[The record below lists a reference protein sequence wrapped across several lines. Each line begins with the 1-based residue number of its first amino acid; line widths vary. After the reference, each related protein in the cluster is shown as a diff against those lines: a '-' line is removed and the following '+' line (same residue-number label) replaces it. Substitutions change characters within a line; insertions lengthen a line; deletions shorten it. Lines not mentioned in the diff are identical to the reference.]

1 MRKPASLRLTPLCV
15 EEEKQRNA
23 REQRARVAR
32 RAAVASREA
41 AQARRDA
48 IRKHR
53 DEYLSNLA
61 SVTAKVNSRKPAAQ
75 IDRSGKKWRGLPPA
89 DGASLAAAAADA
101 TRMAAEVAAH
111 ADAAAAAAEEA
122 AAAALEAAQMAV
134 EVAEIAAEARTAAV
148 AAGEID
154 VASGLCDDAAAE
166 AEASDE
172 MRVVDLGGVAG
183 EMSGEQ
189 VASPSAL
196 FSAARRRMRAIWPR
210 ARGGQSPSTLSSS
223 RPNSNEAL
231 GVVPVERQR
240 SRELSSRGSSRTS
253 WMASALAVSLNAIS
267 PSRRSQ
273 RHRPR
278 DALSSSADGSADR
291 PLPLHTSSSCH
302 ACLRR
307 AESGPGGGAAG
318 GVSAAPAGALSR
330 SESASRFLPHRRPRE
345 LLPLSRTQLSSMERR
360 PPIRLAGT
368 IHHDAVDG
376 VRA

>member
-1 MRKPASLRLTPLCV
+1 MSRVGLSAQFHPRVHRVQVQRLPRVSRCCYGAPTVWLC
-15 EEEKQRNA
+15 R
-23 REQRARVAR
+23 RVLV
-32 RAAVASREA
+32 VASC
-41 AQARRDA
+41 
-48 IRKHR
+48 
-53 DEYLSNLA
+53 
-61 SVTAKVNSRKPAAQ
+61 
-75 IDRSGKKWRGLPPA
+75 GC
-89 DGASLAAAAADA
+89 DGASLAAAGADA

-122 AAAALEAAQMAV
+122 AAAALDAAQMAM
-134 EVAEIAAEARTAAV
+134 EATEIAAEARAAAV

-154 VASGLCDDAAAE
+154 VASGLCDDAAAD

-172 MRVVDLGGVAG
+172 MRMVDLGGVAG

-210 ARGGQSPSTLSSS
+210 TRGGQSPSTLSSS

-278 DALSSSADGSADR
+278 NALSSSADGSADK
-291 PLPLHTSSSCH
+291 PLRCTRQ
-302 ACLRR
+302 AR
-307 AESGPGGGAAG
+307 A
-318 GVSAAPAGALSR
+318 
-330 SESASRFLPHRRPRE
+330 
-345 LLPLSRTQLSSMERR
+345 M
-360 PPIRLAGT
+360 
-368 IHHDAVDG
+368 
-376 VRA
+376 RA